1 MATVNE
7 LITSLGFEIKPEAI
21 KKIND
26 FQVSIDSLKNGLQ
39 ELGKFSTMGMDLTDF
54 VKGTLAYSNEI
65 VNLSKTLDMSTK
77 SIQEWQYAAEASGVS
92 SQTVMRDIQHL
103 RTNFRMTE
111 KGVLNLANS
120 FKKMSAG
127 GAYFY
132 GQMYGLSEDTVL
144 MLRQGKDAIQALKA
158 EAQDMGAV
166 IPDEEL
172 KNAREFNKN
181 IQALKTSFTKM
192 AQTIVTQVVPHLMP
206 LLEEFTKFIKE
217 HPDAVINTIKT
228 GLIALAAGETVSKLE
243 SLVGIIKD
251 LGLGLVG
258 LAGFAKILGGGAVIS
273 AIGTFTTA
281 IAGLAGAFGGIS
293 LGLQALD
300 NLINGTNN
308 PTWLENFWDKIGFT
322 EWAAN
327 KLGIEKGSWAQY
339 KTGENLQK
347 ETGISTPQPNLSTNP
362 VDTSSSRFLG
372 KDITFSGTTVN
383 IFSALQPS
391 EIIKDVATNMGGTN
405 QRGLGLNGIS

>member
-103 RTNFRMTE
+103 RTNFKMTE

-251 LGLGLVG
+251 
-258 LAGFAKILGGGAVIS
+258 
-273 AIGTFTTA
+273 
-281 IAGLAGAFGGIS
+281 IS
-293 LGLQALD
+293 LGLIGIIAFAKTLGSGAVVGSVGAFLAPIAVIATMIGGVVNGFQALM
-300 NLINGTNN
+300 NLINGTNE
-308 PTWLENFWDKIGFT
+308 PTWLEKFWELTGFT

>member
-166 IPDEEL
+166 IPEEEL

-181 IQALKTSFTKM
+181 IQSLKTAFTKM

-243 SLVGIIKD
+243 SLVGIVKD

-258 LAGFAKILGGGAVIS
+258 LAGFAKILGGGAVIG
-273 AIGTFTTA
+273 AIGTFTAA

-308 PTWLENFWDKIGFT
+308 PTWLEDFFAPFG

-347 ETGISTPQPNLSTNP
+347 ETGISTPQPNLSTTP

>member
-103 RTNFRMTE
+103 RTNFQMTE

-243 SLVGIIKD
+243 SLVGIVKD

-258 LAGFAKILGGGAVIS
+258 LAGFAKILGGGAVIG

-281 IAGLAGAFGGIS
+281 IAGLSGAFGGIS

>member
-1 MATVNE
+1 MTVNE

-54 VKGTLAYSNEI
+54 VKGTLSFSNE
-65 VNLSKTLDMSTK
+65 VANLSKTLDMSTK
-77 SIQEWQYAAEASGVS
+77 SIQLWQYAAEASGVS

-132 GQMYGLSEDTVL
+132 GQMYGISEDTVL
-144 MLRQGKDAIQALKA
+144 MLRQGKDAIEALKSEGEKRKA
-158 EAQDMGAV
+158 FLD
-166 IPDEEL
+166 DEEI
-172 KNAREFNKN
+172 NKAKELN
-181 IQALKTSFTKM
+181 NQIQALKIAFVKMSQTVIAQVVPKLKPLIDSFTKFLEKNPD
-192 AQTIVTQVVPHLMP
+192 IVVDAIKGG
-206 LLEEFTKFIKE
+206 LL
-217 HPDAVINTIKT
+217 
-228 GLIALAAGETVSKLE
+228 ALAAGETVSKLE
-243 SLVGIIKD
+243 KVVGIIKD
-251 LGLGLVG
+251 ISLGLIGII
-258 LAGFAKILGGGAVIS
+258 AFAKMLGGSVVIG

-281 IAGLAGAFGGIS
+281 IAGLSAAFGGFS
-293 LGLQALD
+293 LGLQAFD
-300 NLINGTNN
+300 NLINGTNK
-308 PTWLENFWDKIGFT
+308 PTWLEDFFAPFG
-322 EWAAN
+322 EWAAE
-327 KLGIEKGSWAQY
+327 KMGIEKGSWAKY

-383 IFSALQPS
+383 IYSALQPT
-391 EIIKDVATNMGGTN
+391 EIIKDVATNMGGTD
-405 QRGLGLNGIS
+405 QRGLGLNGIL

>member
-103 RTNFRMTE
+103 RTNFQMTE

-258 LAGFAKILGGGAVIS
+258 LAGFAKILGGGAVIG

>member
-166 IPDEEL
+166 IPEEEL

-251 LGLGLVG
+251 ISIGLIGII
-258 LAGFAKILGGGAVIS
+258 AFAKTLGSGAVVGS
-273 AIGTFTTA
+273 V
-281 IAGLAGAFGGIS
+281 GAFLAPIAVIATTIGGVVN
-293 LGLQALD
+293 GFQALM
-300 NLINGTNN
+300 NLINGTNE

-347 ETGISTPQPNLSTNP
+347 ETGISTPQPNISTNP